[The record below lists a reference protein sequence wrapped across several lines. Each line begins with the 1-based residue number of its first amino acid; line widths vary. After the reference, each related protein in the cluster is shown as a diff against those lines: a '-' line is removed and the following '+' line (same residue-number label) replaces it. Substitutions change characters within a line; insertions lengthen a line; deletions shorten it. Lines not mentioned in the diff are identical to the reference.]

1 MMVDEQQLDEKPR
14 MADFLEWAVATGD
27 AFGWS
32 SDKIINAFNQNQRA
46 SLSVIADS
54 DPLLEAIQMFLE
66 RNREWDGT
74 ASELLNALR
83 EDAGRLPD
91 KHGASYLPKAAN
103 ILVRRLNRGKEALES
118 RGIEV
123 TYSRAGKRRRLIH
136 LRLVCLADECS
147 E

>member
-1 MMVDEQQLDEKPR
+1 
-14 MADFLEWAVATGD
+14 
-27 AFGWS
+27 
-32 SDKIINAFNQNQRA
+32 
-46 SLSVIADS
+46 
-54 DPLLEAIQMFLE
+54 MFLE